1 MTLRQTALGLCVLSS
16 LLSAC
21 WNEKKGSQVVSFDC
35 DPLFKEVIDLVEK
48 NYIDQPN
55 LETMR
60 IGALSGMLSSL
71 DPYSAYLTPK
81 AYDLLTDS
89 TDGVFGG
96 IGVEMCPADGG
107 VRIIS
112 VLDDSPAFVAGVQS
126 GDIIA
131 AVDQRPTYNMTYS
144 EIVGALHGTPKTRLK
159 LLIQRQDR
167 ELSLELIRQ
176 KITVNPV
183 KLIIKDGV
191 GYIRIAYFSDQVADR
206 LKEIIE
212 TFDKREESLRGIIL
226 DLRNNPGGILDQAIR
241 TVGFFI
247 KSGAVV
253 KFQERGSP
261 EKTLTT
267 YEKVSLPTVPVVVLI
282 NSGSASASEIV
293 ASALKFHHRALI
305 LGKRSHGKGSI
316 QSVFPIPGVGGVKI
330 TTAKFST
337 LDGISLSGRGV
348 SPDVTVDAD
357 PNINNISL
365 GNKNSL
371 SEDDV
376 QLMRAFELVTSLV
389 SLKKWS

>member
-1 MTLRQTALGLCVLSS
+1 MAFRQVAISLGALSC
-16 LLSAC
+16 LLSGC
-21 WNEKKGSQVVSFDC
+21 WDGGRDKHHSSFES
-35 DPLFKEVIDLVEK
+35 DPLFKEVIDLVDK
-48 NYIDQPN
+48 NYVSQPN
-55 LETMR
+55 LEAMR

-71 DPYSAYLTPK
+71 DPYSSYLTPK

-112 VLDDSPAFVAGVQS
+112 VLDESPAFMAGIQS
-126 GDIIA
+126 GDVIV
-131 AVDQRPTYNMTYS
+131 AVDQKPTYNMTYS
-144 EIVGALHGTPKTRLK
+144 EIVGALHGSPKTHLK
-159 LLIQRQDR
+159 LQIQRQDR
-167 ELSLELIRQ
+167 ELSLSLIRQ

-191 GYIRIAYFSDQVADR
+191 GYIRIAYFNEQVADR
-206 LKEIIE
+206 LKEVIE
-212 TFDKREESLRGIIL
+212 TFDKRQESLRGIIL

-247 KSGAVV
+247 KSGDVV
-253 KFQERGSP
+253 KIQERGSP

-267 YEKVSLPTVPVVVLI
+267 YEKISMPTVPVVVLI

-293 ASALKFHHRALI
+293 AAALKFHHRALV

-316 QSVFPIPGVGGVKI
+316 QSVFPVPGVGGVKI
-330 TTAKFST
+330 TTAKFAS
-337 LDGISLSGRGV
+337 LDGVSLSGRGV
-348 SPDVTVDAD
+348 YPDVTVDAD

-365 GNKNSL
+365 GNKNAL

-389 SLKKWS
+389 SLRKWS

>member
-1 MTLRQTALGLCVLSS
+1 VTFRQVAISLGALSC
-16 LLSAC
+16 LLSGC
-21 WNEKKGSQVVSFDC
+21 WDSGKDKYPSSFEC
-35 DPLFKEVIDLVEK
+35 DPLFKEVIDLVDK
-48 NYIDQPN
+48 NYVSQPN
-55 LETMR
+55 LEAMR

-71 DPYSAYLTPK
+71 DPYSSYLTPK

-112 VLDDSPAFVAGVQS
+112 VLDESPAFTAGIQS
-126 GDIIA
+126 GDVIV
-131 AVDQRPTYNMTYS
+131 AVNQKPTYNMTYS
-144 EIVGALHGTPKTRLK
+144 EIVGALHGSPKTHLK
-159 LLIQRQDR
+159 LQIQRQDR
-167 ELSLELIRQ
+167 ELNLSLIRQ

-191 GYIRIAYFSDQVADR
+191 GYIRIAYFNEQVADR
-206 LKEIIE
+206 LKEVIE
-212 TFDKREESLRGIIL
+212 TFDKRQESLRGIIL
-226 DLRNNPGGILDQAIR
+226 DLRNNPGGILNQAIR

-247 KSGAVV
+247 KSGDVV
-253 KFQERGSP
+253 KIQERGSP

-267 YEKVSLPTVPVVVLI
+267 YEKVSMPTVPVVVLI

-293 ASALKFHHRALI
+293 ASALKFHHRALV

-316 QSVFPIPGVGGVKI
+316 QSVFPVPGVGGVKI
-330 TTAKFST
+330 TTAKFAS
-337 LDGISLSGRGV
+337 LDGASLSGRGV
-348 SPDVTVDAD
+348 YPDVTVDAD

-365 GNKNSL
+365 GNKNAL

-389 SLKKWS
+389 SLRKWS